1 MCMKSFATLLTDAYE
16 RWSRDGGPLLAAG
29 VAYYVALSLLPVLL
43 LLIAGLGFFFSA
55 TEMGRDAENTIMQAV
70 SEQMSPQL
78 ADQVRNLFAEVREK
92 ASFGGPLGVITLL
105 VAGLAMFSQFDHAFD
120 RIWNI
125 YPKSDRGLWHSIVL
139 TLRNRLTAFAMLLGL
154 GAIVIAVFLAGVA
167 VSALTEFADGWVP
180 YSQTAAWMLE
190 AAITIALNV
199 LAFTLIYRLITKID
213 VQWSDAVVGG
223 LFAAVAWEIGRQ
235 VLSHF
240 VINGR
245 YTTAYG
251 LLGTFM
257 GVMLWAYYAVSVLFF
272 GAELIQA
279 LRAGRGETT

>member
-1 MCMKSFATLLTDAYE
+1 MSLKSLASLFTDAYE

-43 LLIAGLGFFFSA
+43 LLVSGLGIFFSA
-55 TEMGRDAENTIMQAV
+55 TQMGRDAESTIMQAV
-70 SEQMSPQL
+70 SEQLSPQL
-78 ADQVRNLFAEVREK
+78 ADQVQNLFAEVREK
-92 ASFGGPLGVITLL
+92 ASFGGPLGIAALL

-125 YPKSDRGLWHSIVL
+125 HPKSERGLWHSIAL

-154 GAIVIAVFLAGVA
+154 GAIVIAVFASGVIL
-167 VSALTEFADGWVP
+167 SAIAEFADQWIP
-180 YSQTAAWMLE
+180 YTRNAAWLLE
-190 AAITIALNV
+190 AGITIGLNV
-199 LAFTLIYRLITKID
+199 FAFTLIYRLITKIE
-213 VQWSDAVVGG
+213 VRWTDAALGG
-223 LFAAVAWEIGRQ
+223 IFAAVAWEIGRQ
-235 VLSHF
+235 LLSHF

-279 LRAGRGETT
+279 MRARRGEKT

>member
-1 MCMKSFATLLTDAYE
+1 MSMKHFATLLTDAYE

-55 TEMGRDAENTIMQAV
+55 TELGRDAENTIMQAV

-78 ADQVRNLFAEVREK
+78 ADQVQNLFSEVRKK
-92 ASFGGPLGVITLL
+92 ASFGGPIGVLTLL

-125 YPKSDRGLWHSIVL
+125 YPKSDRGLWHSIAL

-167 VSALTEFADGWVP
+167 VSAVTEFADEWIP
-180 YSQTAAWMLE
+180 YSQTAAVLLE
-190 AAITIALNV
+190 AAITIGLNI

-213 VQWSDAVVGG
+213 VRWSDAAIGG
-223 LFAAVAWEIGRQ
+223 TFAAVAWEIGRQ
-235 VLSHF
+235 LLSHF

-245 YTTAYG
+245 YTSAYG

-279 LRAGRGETT
+279 IRARRGETI

>member
-1 MCMKSFATLLTDAYE
+1 MSMKRFATLLTDAYE

-55 TEMGRDAENTIMQAV
+55 TELGRDAENTIMQAV

-78 ADQVRNLFAEVREK
+78 ADQVQNLFSEVRKK
-92 ASFGGPLGVITLL
+92 ASFGGPIGVITLL

-125 YPKSDRGLWHSIVL
+125 YPKSDRGLWHSIAL

-167 VSALTEFADGWVP
+167 VSAVTEFADERIP
-180 YSQTAAWMLE
+180 YSQTAAVLLE
-190 AAITIALNV
+190 AAITIGLNI

-213 VQWSDAVVGG
+213 VRWSDAAIGG
-223 LFAAVAWEIGRQ
+223 TFAAVAWEIGRQ
-235 VLSHF
+235 LLSHF

-245 YTTAYG
+245 YTSAYG

-279 LRAGRGETT
+279 MRARRGETI